1 MLNPSGYEEDSDN
14 SSSNKSDN
22 SNKEENQKKSK
33 IGEKLVGKGNENN
46 NNILNN
52 NDINVKNSL
61 KESDNF
67 FKGDSNNYDIIP
79 DNKKSSE
86 NFNNIND
93 INNND
98 INNNKQHSIKE
109 NSNEDFNFT
118 SIDDDN
124 INNSKEENK
133 KENNTNNNNN
143 LLELNKS
150 IKLENIDN
158 INNIKEYNI
167 FDQNKDNNSESND
180 EEKKEKEKI
189 ELSNNNNNK
198 SLNNHINNNDINN
211 KSSNKNEESK
221 SINSL
226 DSSSDK
232 SKSEEQKEKNN
243 SSNSQKHNNLS
254 QNLIINNKKD
264 EENNIN
270 GNNINIQNKSEIEE
284 NNNINNKEENNKNSL
299 VEEEN
304 KNNISIKK
312 DNNINENII
321 NNIDNKV
328 EDKEE
333 INNNKVKQNFTIK
346 FPNNKEDNNS
356 SNNKKDDEFS
366 EPSNPGSEKNSNK
379 EIVVNN
385 ENNFKTSD
393 SLDTSEISRIE
404 KMKSKDKD
412 NDKIETTTSKL
423 QKKVLS
429 ELDNKFKINKKD
441 SGIIDQINYIKD
453 EYYINFIKLKG
464 KGFKDIKERNY
475 SRGYTTFSECYEL
488 SSKNLNDKIK
498 QIDSLINMSI
508 CQYYNGDFI
517 NSISL
522 LNKGKN
528 IYDTISL
535 GECRIS
541 PRDKIRLGI
550 KLYTNSSMA
559 NLSLNNYKESI
570 DDIKYLLDLIDQE
583 KIIDKKLSF
592 FKDVLYILFKVDTLT
607 NIKNENEIIIKS
619 SDNIS
624 DKNMIEINNINK
636 QENYD
641 TNNDNQY
648 EKMMNDFLASLKYK
662 NYMILLNS
670 FIENASI
677 YKKNNNLNGYYFCIF
692 NQYLINYNNDINL
705 KDEDE
710 ENNIN
715 KEEYIKEMKDRFY
728 ACYKNL
734 LGEEIASNLKEKN
747 KNKNITKFISEFNN
761 KMDCSHEIFSLLENY
776 ENALN
781 KTTKDLYEEK
791 SQNNLKKLK
800 SKFKLNEESP
810 LLVKL
815 CLTYSLNYL
824 LKKKNELMKTK
835 KKAKNKKN
843 IILEKKESNDDINNL
858 DVLIKELELLLRKI
872 SSYEIDISSIPKHKL
887 NQDIIHNVNIRLK
900 NLKYI
905 YYKNKLYKNFKVF
918 REKTLKIKLTENYEN
933 VEVFLQ
939 KNYDLITKNQALI
952 KINCGT
958 KGHKIY
964 FYSIEPNSNTLNARS
979 LEEDP
984 YPKKSYSLL
993 KDITRI
999 TYGLRSNN
1007 LIRKLKNKN
1016 EDNTDTR
1023 ELLRTP
1029 WKFISFILKK
1039 KSVDLYCEVDQVD
1052 NWFYGLKSFTVEN
1065 SVEFKIMSTN
1075 KFVINKIKYR
1085 MPLNLKTAI
1094 KEKKIKDENIIEI
1107 VNRIVKEKAFHKIS
1121 FVKLILLYNKSMKI

>member
-1 MLNPSGYEEDSDN
+1 MLNPDGYEEDSDN
-14 SSSNKSDN
+14 NSSNKSSN
-22 SNKEENQKKSK
+22 SNKEEHQKKSK
-33 IGEKLVGKGNENN
+33 IGEKLVNKGNENN

-52 NDINVKNSL
+52 NNINKKYSS

-67 FKGDSNNYDIIP
+67 FKGDSNNYDLIQ

-133 KENNTNNNNN
+133 KESNINNNNN

-158 INNIKEYNI
+158 NNNIKEYNI

-180 EEKKEKEKI
+180 EEKQEKEKI

-211 KSSNKNEESK
+211 NINNKSSNKNEVHNSL
-221 SINSL
+221 NSL

-232 SKSEEQKEKNN
+232 SSEEQKEKNN
-243 SSNSQKHNNLS
+243 SSNSQKLN
-254 QNLIINNKKD
+254 D
-264 EENNIN
+264 NNIN
-270 GNNINIQNKSEIEE
+270 NQNKSEIEE

-312 DNNINENII
+312 DNIINENMI
-321 NNIDNKV
+321 NNTDNKV
-328 EDKEE
+328 ED
-333 INNNKVKQNFTIK
+333 
-346 FPNNKEDNNS
+346 KEDNNS

-366 EPSNPGSEKNSNK
+366 EKNANK
-379 EIVVNN
+379 KIVLNN
-385 ENNFKTSD
+385 ENNFKRSD
-393 SLDTSEISRIE
+393 SLD
-404 KMKSKDKD
+404 
-412 NDKIETTTSKL
+412 
-423 QKKVLS
+423 KK
-429 ELDNKFKINKKD
+429 FQINEKD

-528 IYDTISL
+528 IYDTVSL

-619 SDNIS
+619 IDNIS

-781 KTTKDLYEEK
+781 KATKDLYEEK

-858 DVLIKELELLLRKI
+858 DVLIKELELLLCKI

-918 REKTLKIKLTENYEN
+918 RDKTLKIKLTENYEN

-1039 KSVDLYCEVDQVD
+1039 KSVDLYCEDDQVD
-1052 NWFYGLKSFTVEN
+1052 NWFYGLKSFTEEN

>member
-1 MLNPSGYEEDSDN
+1 MLNPDGYEEDSDN
-14 SSSNKSDN
+14 NSSNKSSN
-22 SNKEENQKKSK
+22 SNKEEHQKKSK
-33 IGEKLVGKGNENN
+33 IGEKLVNKGNENN

-52 NDINVKNSL
+52 NNINKKYSS

-67 FKGDSNNYDIIP
+67 FKGDSNNYDIIQ

-98 INNNKQHSIKE
+98 INNNKQHSVKE

-133 KENNTNNNNN
+133 KESNINNNNN

-180 EEKKEKEKI
+180 EEKQEKEKI

-211 KSSNKNEESK
+211 NINNKSSNKNEVHNSL
-221 SINSL
+221 NSL

-232 SKSEEQKEKNN
+232 SSEEQKEKNN
-243 SSNSQKHNNLS
+243 SSNSQKLN
-254 QNLIINNKKD
+254 D
-264 EENNIN
+264 NNIN
-270 GNNINIQNKSEIEE
+270 NQNKSEIEE

-312 DNNINENII
+312 DNIINENMI

-328 EDKEE
+328 ED
-333 INNNKVKQNFTIK
+333 
-346 FPNNKEDNNS
+346 KEDNNS

-366 EPSNPGSEKNSNK
+366 EKNANK
-379 EIVVNN
+379 KIVLNN
-385 ENNFKTSD
+385 ENNFKRSD
-393 SLDTSEISRIE
+393 SLD
-404 KMKSKDKD
+404 
-412 NDKIETTTSKL
+412 
-423 QKKVLS
+423 KK
-429 ELDNKFKINKKD
+429 FQINEKD

-528 IYDTISL
+528 IYDTVSL

-619 SDNIS
+619 IDNIS

-781 KTTKDLYEEK
+781 KATKDLYEEK

-858 DVLIKELELLLRKI
+858 DVLIKELELLLGKI
-872 SSYEIDISSIPKHKL
+872 SSYEIDISSISKHKL

-918 REKTLKIKLTENYEN
+918 RDKTLKIKLTENYEN

-1052 NWFYGLKSFTVEN
+1052 NWFYGLKSFTEEN

-1094 KEKKIKDENIIEI
+1094 KEKKLK
-1107 VNRIVKEKAFHKIS
+1107 
-1121 FVKLILLYNKSMKI
+1121 MKI

>member
-1 MLNPSGYEEDSDN
+1 MLNPDGYEEDSDN
-14 SSSNKSDN
+14 NSSNKSSN
-22 SNKEENQKKSK
+22 SNKEEHQKKSK
-33 IGEKLVGKGNENN
+33 IGEKLVNKGNENN

-67 FKGDSNNYDIIP
+67 FKGDSNNYDIIQ

-211 KSSNKNEESK
+211 NINNKSSNKNEVHNSL
-221 SINSL
+221 NSL

-232 SKSEEQKEKNN
+232 SSEEQKEKNN
-243 SSNSQKHNNLS
+243 SSNSQKLN
-254 QNLIINNKKD
+254 D
-264 EENNIN
+264 NNIN
-270 GNNINIQNKSEIEE
+270 NQNKSEIEE

-312 DNNINENII
+312 DNIINENMI

-328 EDKEE
+328 ED
-333 INNNKVKQNFTIK
+333 
-346 FPNNKEDNNS
+346 KEDNNS

-366 EPSNPGSEKNSNK
+366 EKNANK
-379 EIVVNN
+379 KIVLNN
-385 ENNFKTSD
+385 ENNFKRSD
-393 SLDTSEISRIE
+393 SLD
-404 KMKSKDKD
+404 
-412 NDKIETTTSKL
+412 
-423 QKKVLS
+423 KK
-429 ELDNKFKINKKD
+429 FQINEKD

-528 IYDTISL
+528 IYDTVSL

-619 SDNIS
+619 IDNIS

-781 KTTKDLYEEK
+781 KATKDLYEEK

-918 REKTLKIKLTENYEN
+918 RDKTLKIKLTENYEN

>member
-1 MLNPSGYEEDSDN
+1 MLNPDGYEEDSDN
-14 SSSNKSDN
+14 NSSNKSSN
-22 SNKEENQKKSK
+22 SNKEEHQKKSK
-33 IGEKLVGKGNENN
+33 IGEKLVNKGNENN

-52 NDINVKNSL
+52 NNINKKYSS

-67 FKGDSNNYDIIP
+67 FKGDSNNYDLIQ

-133 KENNTNNNNN
+133 KESNINNNNN

-158 INNIKEYNI
+158 NNNIKEYNI

-180 EEKKEKEKI
+180 EEKQEKEKI

-211 KSSNKNEESK
+211 NINNKSSNKNEVHNSL
-221 SINSL
+221 NSL

-232 SKSEEQKEKNN
+232 SSEEQKEKNN
-243 SSNSQKHNNLS
+243 SSNSQKLN
-254 QNLIINNKKD
+254 D
-264 EENNIN
+264 NNIN
-270 GNNINIQNKSEIEE
+270 NQNKSEIEE

-404 KMKSKDKD
+404 KEKKNKDKD
-412 NDKIETTTSKL
+412 ILNDL
-423 QKKVLS
+423 DKKS
-429 ELDNKFKINKKD
+429 QINKKD

-453 EYYINFIKLKG
+453 EYYINFIKLKR

-528 IYDTISL
+528 IYDTVSL

-619 SDNIS
+619 IDNIS

-781 KTTKDLYEEK
+781 KATKDLYEEK

-835 KKAKNKKN
+835 KKSKNKKN

-918 REKTLKIKLTENYEN
+918 RDKTLKIKLTENYEN

-939 KNYDLITKNQALI
+939 KNYDLITKI
-952 KINCGT
+952 IRGR
-958 KGHKIY
+958 
-964 FYSIEPNSNTLNARS
+964 SIS
-979 LEEDP
+979 
-984 YPKKSYSLL
+984 
-993 KDITRI
+993 
-999 TYGLRSNN
+999 
-1007 LIRKLKNKN
+1007 
-1016 EDNTDTR
+1016 
-1023 ELLRTP
+1023 
-1029 WKFISFILKK
+1029 KK
-1039 KSVDLYCEVDQVD
+1039 KL
-1052 NWFYGLKSFTVEN
+1052 
-1065 SVEFKIMSTN
+1065 
-1075 KFVINKIKYR
+1075 
-1085 MPLNLKTAI
+1085 
-1094 KEKKIKDENIIEI
+1094 
-1107 VNRIVKEKAFHKIS
+1107 
-1121 FVKLILLYNKSMKI
+1121 

>member
-1 MLNPSGYEEDSDN
+1 MLNPNGYEEDNDN

-22 SNKEENQKKSK
+22 RKKEENQKKSK
-33 IGEKLVGKGNENN
+33 IGEKLVNKGNENN

-52 NDINVKNSL
+52 NNINKKYSS

-133 KENNTNNNNN
+133 KENNINNNNN
-143 LLELNKS
+143 LFELNKS

-158 INNIKEYNI
+158 NNNIKEYNI

-180 EEKKEKEKI
+180 EEKQEKEKI

-198 SLNNHINNNDINN
+198 SLNNHINNTTINNNINN
-211 KSSNKNEESK
+211 KSSNKNEVHNSL
-221 SINSL
+221 NSL

-232 SKSEEQKEKNN
+232 SSEEQKEKNN
-243 SSNSQKHNNLS
+243 SSNSQKLN
-254 QNLIINNKKD
+254 D
-264 EENNIN
+264 NNIN
-270 GNNINIQNKSEIEE
+270 NQNKSEIEE

-312 DNNINENII
+312 DNIINENMI

-328 EDKEE
+328 ED
-333 INNNKVKQNFTIK
+333 
-346 FPNNKEDNNS
+346 KEDNNS

-366 EPSNPGSEKNSNK
+366 EKNANK
-379 EIVVNN
+379 KIVLNN
-385 ENNFKTSD
+385 ENNFKRSD
-393 SLDTSEISRIE
+393 SLD
-404 KMKSKDKD
+404 
-412 NDKIETTTSKL
+412 
-423 QKKVLS
+423 KK
-429 ELDNKFKINKKD
+429 FQINEKD

-528 IYDTISL
+528 IYDTVSL

-619 SDNIS
+619 IDNIS

-636 QENYD
+636 QENND

-781 KTTKDLYEEK
+781 KATKDLYEEK

-1039 KSVDLYCEVDQVD
+1039 KSVDLYCEDDQVD
-1052 NWFYGLKSFTVEN
+1052 NWFYGLKSFTEEN